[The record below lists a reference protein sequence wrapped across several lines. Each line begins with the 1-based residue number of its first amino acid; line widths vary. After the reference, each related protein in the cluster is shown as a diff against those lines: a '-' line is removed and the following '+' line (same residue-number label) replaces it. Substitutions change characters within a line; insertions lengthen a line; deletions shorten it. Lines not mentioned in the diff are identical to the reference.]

1 MQHSQQHQPRLVPP
15 SSSSAP
21 IRNTYVHQY
30 SYSLPGQGSYFKMN
44 RVYTRPHLPSFVG
57 TEQFRSSSAPA
68 DFYPNQQ
75 AQSQLGRLKDSALLS
90 SLSFLP
96 DDSVDNLSQ
105 DNNSSAYHNPRYD
118 PFNPRYAVSPNRVIS
133 ICFIRLKLNC
143 CCINEE
149 GAKF

>member
-96 DDSVDNLSQ
+96 DDFQTDTDSVDNLSQ

-118 PFNPRYAVSPNRVIS
+118 PFNPRYAVSLNSVIS
-133 ICFIRLKLNC
+133 IVLCT
-143 CCINEE
+143 
-149 GAKF
+149 